1 MKSAGQIVWCLSLSG
16 RLDRGRFRGFQTGWH
31 DSANAKPP
39 RNQGPRTKK
48 SRTENQKPKTHT
60 QKAHEP
66 SAGADR
72 CLERLC
78 GFRLLQRCEC
88 GKHDAPCFFWQ
99 CASQRGN
106 WVPTNIGCWPL
117 LPSCDL
123 LSLPVAMRGSA
134 GGGAC
139 WMDSPNT
146 SVQIGDRLLFQS
158 LPASLRVV
166 VFGQSPPDSWFRRDT
181 ECVEMS
187 GLGVT
192 STVRAM
198 LASPSPGCWSADA
211 VWRGVPQATGYG
223 IRQGVSGRRATRTRM
238 TTSEASRVGCRVQHS
253 ISEKDKEDER
263 ARDSSRREELSSKES
278 SAGRQG
284 QKSLGPE
291 RGGKGGGVVRGV

>member
-1 MKSAGQIVWCLSLSG
+1 MRMRKE
-16 RLDRGRFRGFQTGWH
+16 
-31 DSANAKPP
+31 
-39 RNQGPRTKK
+39 PRTKK
-48 SRTENQKPKTHT
+48 SRTKNQNRTPKKHT
-60 QKAHEP
+60 NRALALIDVSK
-66 SAGADR
+66 G
-72 CLERLC
+72 C

-88 GKHDAPCFFWQ
+88 EKHDAPCFFWQ

-117 LPSCDL
+117 LLSCDL

-166 VFGQSPPDSWFRRDT
+166 DFGQSPPDSWFRRDT

-253 ISEKDKEDER
+253 ISEKEKE
-263 ARDSSRREELSSKES
+263 
-278 SAGRQG
+278 G
-284 QKSLGPE
+284 
-291 RGGKGGGVVRGV
+291 